1 MKPTQ
6 LVLIGMLVLIAL
18 VGVTAL
24 AGPPIMR
31 MLSGGGGGGDRI
43 TIAIATEAMLD
54 GLREAA
60 EAQVDNARADPQQTQ
75 ENEGVEQ
82 AQNSNS
88 GNTDAQP
95 QNNTAQQTEE
105 SRQHADAAGWVSVL
119 QSTVRDAL
127 ANELAQSLI
136 NTRRFEVRDSSQFMT
151 ALEEMNR
158 REESGNNRTASIFSW
173 FQRESNK
180 QAEAPGGQTETRS
193 EGEAT
198 LQTIASS
205 FNNNDLRGAGRA
217 LGADYVLVVALTDG
231 VLLSR
236 VERSSDPYS
245 TTSHYDHHWEP
256 IIVFRVFNV
265 ATGNVVMAKQVALSP
280 GIVVRDEGQGRQQI
294 AREFQLQLNDR
305 VASMVTA
312 EVLAVLAPAR
322 IVSTEDDTITIN
334 RGSRD
339 GVREGQVYDVERE
352 AVGGVRDVNYNA
364 ETGRVSEGAALEAHR
379 ERIGQLRILTVQDNI
394 ATAAPVE
401 GTLARGDIVVVTPSA
416 TRAITVANT
425 GGGGADIPLGEGQA
439 AQAGARASLA
449 VGDIRVELL
458 EPPDWRRPSDPRML
472 LSRGI
477 AGHLV
482 QSGQVNILT
491 RSDLDRLRQ
500 ERELMARSQG
510 IDNANVDLGMDTA
523 GNLLTGEIQIS
534 ASQAGPT
541 VSVGGQSRQTR
552 TAWRL
557 TATGTLRV
565 QTAGGTTIYS
575 VPVRTERP
583 GSPQDSTAVNNLID
597 AVSADAAAAL
607 LVRMFPIRVVSA
619 SGNNVVLNR
628 GPEAGLRTGA
638 RLAAYRIDPA
648 TRTRQRLG
656 ELVVTDAAAGYNASA
671 RFAAQPFNTDG
682 NVEVE
687 ILSGGAAPQA
697 RPARASGNSNSNTSQ
712 EQQPAVNW

>member
-1 MKPTQ
+1 MKPTR
-6 LVLIGMLVLIAL
+6 LVLIGMLVLIGL

-31 MLSGGGGGGDRI
+31 MLGSGGGDGRI
-43 TIAIATEAMLD
+43 TIAIATESMLD
-54 GLREAA
+54 GFREAA
-60 EAQVDNARADPQQTQ
+60 EAQVANAARAAP
-75 ENEGVEQ
+75 EEAEEGGAAVEQ
-82 AQNSNS
+82 ATTSSSGSANPPSNNSNAARDDE
-88 GNTDAQP
+88 T
-95 QNNTAQQTEE
+95 
-105 SRQHADAAGWVSVL
+105 RQHANAAGWVAVL
-119 QSTVRDAL
+119 QSSLRDAL
-127 ANELAQSLI
+127 GNELAQRLI
-136 NTRRFEVRDSSQFMT
+136 ESRRFEVRDSSQFMT
-151 ALEEMNR
+151 ALEELNR
-158 REESGNNRTASIFSW
+158 REETGGSRQSIFSL
-173 FQRESNK
+173 FQRNSTK
-180 QAEAPGGQTETRS
+180 QTSSPPGGQIERR

-217 LGADYVLVVALTDG
+217 LGADYVLVVALSQGSFRHVHTT
-231 VLLSR
+231 
-236 VERSSDPYS
+236 EPYS
-245 TTSHYDHHWEP
+245 TTINHDNRWEP
-256 IIVFRVFNV
+256 IVIFRVFNV
-265 ATGNVVMAKQVALSP
+265 STGNVVMAKQVALSP
-280 GIVVRDEGQGRQQI
+280 AIVVRDEGQGAEQM
-294 AREFQLQLNDR
+294 ASEFQLQLNDR
-305 VASMVTA
+305 VADMVTS

-322 IVSTEDDTITIN
+322 IASTEDDTITIN

-352 AVGGVRDVNYNA
+352 AVGGVRDVNYDA
-364 ETGRVSEGAALEAHR
+364 ETGRVSEGATLEPHR
-379 ERIGQLRILTVQDNI
+379 ERVGQLRILTVQDNI

-401 GTLARGDIVVVTPSA
+401 GTLARGDIVVVTPST
-416 TRAITVANT
+416 TRALMVSNT
-425 GGGGADIPLGEGQA
+425 GRAGAEVPLGEGQA
-439 AQAGARASLA
+439 AQVGARASLA

-482 QSGQVNILT
+482 ESGMVNILT

-557 TATGTLRV
+557 TASGTLRV
-565 QTAGGTTIYS
+565 QTVGGTTIYS
-575 VPVRTERP
+575 VAVRTERP
-583 GSPQDSTAVNNLID
+583 GSPQDATAVNNLID
-597 AVSADAAAAL
+597 AASADAAAAL
-607 LVRMFPIRVVSA
+607 LVRMFPIRVVSV
-619 SGNNVVLNR
+619 SGANVVLNR

-638 RLAAYRIDPA
+638 RLAAYRIDPS

-697 RPARASGNSNSNTSQ
+697 RPAPARGNSTGNTSQ
-712 EQQPAVNW
+712 DQQPASVNW